1 MNTSGERIRKLRVNR
16 QKSQKELANDLGYKT
31 YTTVSKWEADKTLPP
46 ANELKKLAIY
56 FEVSTDYLLGLED
69 VPTDYSSDD
78 ITTTVKVNVF
88 DSLEDLPLNNSGFN
102 LNRDDF
108 PQIEVPQYVL
118 TEPSENYFVTRVRT
132 DSFNRMMNNGDN
144 IVILDFRQIDEGS
157 LETGDIL
164 LIKINDGHR
173 ILYYRKT
180 DSMIYLEP
188 YSHLKG
194 FETFVYTPEQF
205 KEIEILGKIVYV
217 FRKFD

>member
-1 MNTSGERIRKLRVNR
+1 MISSGERIRLLRTQR
-16 QKSQKELANDLGYKT
+16 DKSQKELANDLGYKT

-69 VPTDYSSDD
+69 YPTEYTSND
-78 ITTTVKVNVF
+78 IEATVKINF
-88 DSLEDLPLNNSGFN
+88 YDDLEDIQLNDRYLTIGNDN
-102 LNRDDF
+102 
-108 PQIEVPQYVL
+108 QQQMEVPQYVL
-118 TEPSENYFVTRVRT
+118 TESSEKYFVTRVRT

-144 IVILDFRQIDEGS
+144 IVVLDANQIEENS
-157 LETGDIL
+157 LQSGDIL
-164 LIKINDGHR
+164 LVKVEDGHR

-194 FETFVYTPEQF
+194 FETFIYTPEQF
-205 KEIEILGKIVYV
+205 NEVEVIGKVVYV
-217 FRKFD
+217 FRKLD

>member
-1 MNTSGERIRKLRVNR
+1 MITSGERIRLLRTQR
-16 QKSQKELANDLGYKT
+16 DKSQIELANDLGYKT